1 MQGSSGLLVPI
12 LLLGLASLGAAL
24 NDNDPCTNPKG
35 QSGRCIYFRECQPL
49 LQIYS
54 KPIIS
59 PDESRFVENS
69 RCGLTADRKPLVCCA
84 GANTTPPRVGG
95 GQYTLPKPPQCG
107 VDFQDR
113 IVGGQRTG
121 LDEFPWTGLIEYRKP
136 NGRSGFHC
144 GASLINS
151 RYVVT
156 AGHCIKAI
164 PRGWEVIGVR
174 LGEWDL
180 DSPVDCSE
188 ADNCADAPINM
199 AIERII
205 VHEDY
210 NPQNKAQYNDIA
222 LIRFTRDVQFSSF
235 VSPVCLPIENAQ
247 RSKNNVGTRGVA
259 TGWGRTETA
268 SASNVKLKV
277 ELEIQDL
284 QSCANTYR
292 PSGVILKDTQ
302 ICAGGVRGQDT
313 CSGDSGGPL
322 TKLDRANNYLYGIV
336 SFGPNKC
343 GTKGVPGVYTNV
355 AKYVDWIERN
365 I

>member
-1 MQGSSGLLVPI
+1 MQQSRGLLLPV
-12 LLLGLASLGAAL
+12 LLLALATLGSAL
-24 NDNDPCTNPKG
+24 NENDACNNPIG
-35 QSGRCIYFRECQPL
+35 QSGRCIYFRECDPL
-49 LQIYS
+49 LKIYS

-59 PDESRFVENS
+59 PEESKFVEDS
-69 RCGLTADRKPLVCCA
+69 RCGMTADRRPLVCCA
-84 GANTTPPRVGG
+84 VSNPISTGPRNQYSLPSPPN
-95 GQYTLPKPPQCG
+95 CG

-113 IVGGQRTG
+113 IVGGQRTA
-121 LDEFPWTGLIEYRKP
+121 LDEFPWTGLIQYRKP
-136 NGRSGFHC
+136 SGLYGFHC

-156 AGHCIKAI
+156 AAHCIKAI
-164 PRGWEVIGVR
+164 PRGWEVTGVR

-180 DSPVDCSE
+180 DNQIDCQE
-188 ADNCADAPINM
+188 DNNCADAPVDM
-199 AIERII
+199 GVERII

-222 LIRFTRDVQFSSF
+222 LIRFTRDVTYSSF
-235 VSPVCLPIENAQ
+235 ISPVCLPIASAQ
-247 RSKNNVGTRGVA
+247 RNKNNVGTRGVA

-277 ELEIQDL
+277 ELQIQDL
-284 QSCANTYR
+284 QSCSNTYR
-292 PSGVILKDTQ
+292 PSGVILRDTQ
-302 ICAGGVRGQDT
+302 LCAGGVRGQDT

-322 TKLDRANNYLYGIV
+322 TKLDRANNFLYGIV

-343 GTKGVPGVYTNV
+343 GTKGVPGVYTSV